1 MSIFYITSKL
11 KRKEP
16 FSSMAEVFLNGISEH
31 LKRISVPRSGDK
43 IYKEECVFSFDT
55 PVSSNI
61 VSKRLCAINS
71 AHVKNPQ

>member
-16 FSSMAEVFLNGISEH
+16 FSPMAEVFLDGISKH

-55 PVSSNI
+55 PVSTVKILFPNDYAPLI
-61 VSKRLCAINS
+61 VLT
-71 AHVKNPQ
+71 